1 MKSDVTIQLL
11 NLSKSASNFC
21 VGMEG
26 NISGKINKTN
36 FLIKASGSKLSN
48 LTENDLLEFNFNG
61 VKISETDKQPSMEI
75 GFHTYLLE
83 FNDINFVSHTHP
95 VNTLKILC
103 SNNSIEFGQKR
114 LFPDQIIFNGPKSCF
129 VPYVMPGDKLNSS
142 IRKSVETFINNEGT
156 LPSLILLENHGIITI
171 GKTIDECIIST
182 EICEK
187 SAEIF
192 NGLNNPKFL
201 SLDEINEIQS
211 DKKEKYRKSLLQ

>member
-11 NLSKSASNFC
+11 TLSKSVSNFC

-61 VKISETDKQPSMEI
+61 VKISNTDKHPSMEI
-75 GFHTYLLE
+75 GFHTYLLG

-103 SNNSIEFGQKR
+103 GNNSIEFGEKR
-114 LFPDQIIFNGPKSCF
+114 LFPDQIIFNGSKSCF
-129 VPYVMPGDKLNSS
+129 VPYVMPGDKLNNS
-142 IRKSVETFINNEGT
+142 IKKSVDAFINNEGI

-192 NGLNNPKFL
+192 NGIKNPKFL